1 MKDLFAKG
9 KWNEVKG
16 KFKQK
21 YGELTD
27 DDVTY
32 MEGQDDEFIG
42 NLQKKLG
49 KTKDEVEAEIKEFL
63 K

>member
-63 K
+63 N

>member
-21 YGELTD
+21 YGQLTD

-63 K
+63 N